1 MYLRLFYQTIKNIKV
16 LIKKKE
22 LKKQQENLNYYKE
35 NPQDDI

>member
-1 MYLRLFYQTIKNIKV
+1 MYKRLFYKTIKNIKV